1 MNIRKNMNVGLRR
14 CAAIAAGAVICAS
27 LFIPARISAQN
38 PGLGGAKTAP
48 AIPIPL
54 EDVVSRKPTEY
65 IVGTGEITRDLL
77 LTGELKAARSSVIQ
91 APRSQQN
98 FGNTIT
104 FLADE
109 GAIVKTGELVVE
121 FDDTSLIN
129 NKTDAETTL
138 ETAILNVTRKKVD
151 LESNRCDL
159 LNSLRREEN
168 SLRRA
173 ELYAKIDKSLLSE
186 NQYERYRLDIMKA
199 QLQLEKARENLDNFE
214 KNYDSEMT
222 KVEITKSQAE
232 LQLRRIESDIAQTKI
247 YARQEGIFLY
257 GDNWQ
262 SNRKV
267 QTGDSIFPGMEVASI
282 PDMTSLQVVGY
293 VFDTEYRQLSRGMRC
308 EVSFDA
314 LPGVNIG
321 GTVVSLTDVA
331 GRRGFASTQKMFQAT
346 VQLDS
351 VDTELFKPGMTAR
364 VNVPLVLA
372 NAAAAAPRE
381 YVGVDSQGRNFVRT
395 GADIKKADTQFVKL
409 GAIGDKMIE
418 IASGVSVGEKLFPVQ

>member
-1 MNIRKNMNVGLRR
+1 MNIRKNLNIGIKR
-14 CAAIAAGAVICAS
+14 CAVIATGAVICVS
-27 LFIPARISAQN
+27 LFIPARTSAQN
-38 PGLGGAKTAP
+38 PGLGGSKTAP

-54 EDVVSRKPTEY
+54 EEVVSRKQTEY
-65 IVGTGEITRDLL
+65 VVGTGEITRDLL

-104 FLADE
+104 FLVDE
-109 GAIVKTGELVVE
+109 GEIVKAGERIVE

-138 ETAILNVTRKKVD
+138 ETAILNVTKKKAD
-151 LESNRCDL
+151 LESSRCDL
-159 LNSLRREEN
+159 LNSLRNAEN
-168 SLRRA
+168 SLKRA
-173 ELYAKIDKSLLSE
+173 ELYGKIDKSLLSE
-186 NQYERYRLDIMKA
+186 NQFEQYRLNIMKA

-214 KNYDSEMT
+214 KTYDSEMT

-232 LQLRRIESDIAQTKI
+232 LQLKRIESDIALTKI
-247 YARQEGIFLY
+247 NARQDGIFLY

-267 QTGDSIFPGMEVASI
+267 QVGDSIFPGMEVASI

-314 LPGVNIG
+314 LPGVNVG
-321 GTVVSLTDVA
+321 GTVVLLTDVA
-331 GRRGFASTQKMFQAT
+331 SRRGFASDQKMFQAT
-346 VQLDS
+346 VQLDN

-372 NAAAAAPRE
+372 NAATAAPRE
-381 YVGVDSQGRNFVRT
+381 YIGVDAQGRNFVRT
-395 GADIKKADTQFVKL
+395 GTDIKKADTQFVKL
-409 GAIGDKMIE
+409 GVIGDKMIE
-418 IASGVSVGEKLFPVQ
+418 ISSGVSAGEKLFPVQ